1 MPRAQLVAVAVLLVG
16 GLFLTFIVALLVA
29 EKRRPW
35 VVHVDSNESE
45 RYAAGR
51 FGSLEEA
58 LAVCRRLVDE
68 DLEAMLRANPGVSA
82 ERLFGLWTAYGDHP
96 FVDGSGWNAR
106 DYTLERCQ
114 SLTSRPE

>member
-16 GLFLTFIVALLVA
+16 GLFLTFIVALRVA
-29 EKRRPW
+29 EKQRPW

-45 RYAAGR
+45 R
-51 FGSLEEA
+51 
-58 LAVCRRLVDE
+58 C
-68 DLEAMLRANPGVSA
+68 A

-114 SLTSRPE
+114 SLTNHPE